1 MTTFASGKHALAISD
16 RSGLAFPYLEMVR
29 EWNGAWVHF
38 SEFEPKQPQLQP
50 KPTSAD
56 PQALQRARP
65 ARTEFATED
74 FLPNDP
80 FSTAGTT
87 TLTYNFPYGGLL
99 VDDQVRFTAVKE
111 AVGGVS
117 ITALELNTTL
127 DAPITASD
135 TSIELDD
142 ATEFPTSGYIV
153 IRKTW
158 TQADLTAGTITDPLL
173 VGKFINETI
182 KYTGKSVNTLSG
194 CTRGTAAPYR
204 GYTPTSTTARAH
216 SSGAEV
222 FGSHKIVT
230 RVSTTVK
237 QAGVPSTLTEYNSFT
252 LTLPSA
258 ASTTEIGGGINCVIG
273 PVNQRR

>member
-74 FLPNDP
+74 FLPVDP

-87 TLTYNFPYGGLL
+87 TLTLSFPYGGLL

-117 ITALELNTTL
+117 VQALELNTTL
-127 DAPITASD
+127 NGNITATAVS
-135 TSIELDD
+135 LVLAD
-142 ATEFPTSGYIV
+142 ASSFPTSGYLV

-173 VGKFINETI
+173 VGKFVNETI
-182 KYTGKSVNTLSG
+182 QYTGKGGNELTGL
-194 CTRGTAAPYR
+194 TRGTASPYR
-204 GYTPTSTTARAH
+204 GYTPTSTTALAH
-216 SSGAEV
+216 SSGAQV
-222 FGSHKIVT
+222 FGSHKIVS
-230 RVSTTVK
+230 RVSTTVN
-237 QAGVPSTLTEYNSFT
+237 QAGVPSQITLYNSFT